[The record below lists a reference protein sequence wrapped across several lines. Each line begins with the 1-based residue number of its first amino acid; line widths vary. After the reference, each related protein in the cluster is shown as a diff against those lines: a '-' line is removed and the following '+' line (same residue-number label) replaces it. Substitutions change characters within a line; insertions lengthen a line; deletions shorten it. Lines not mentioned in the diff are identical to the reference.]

1 MKLHYIFIFRHPFSL
16 LRILTVLF
24 VSIPLFGQATQKLN
38 PQSLVSDQDGE
49 LLSEPFEFYSPID
62 RESESAVFDGA
73 RETTEESGIEVN
85 DVKLTEPLSNTGAKS
100 QTGISGDVYLLKGDP
115 IDYAMNLGWASF
127 RNISSN
133 SFTQLFNQY
142 SNDDYILIDIDAYT
156 LDNNQRYAMIW
167 RRNTD
172 NRAWAAHRDL
182 SSQAYNDLWTQYRDN
197 GYRVIDQE
205 AYTTSQGLR
214 FAGIWIKNTEG
225 IAWSSRRN
233 MTSDSYADYFVEQ
246 TDLGRRII
254 DLEIYSTDA
263 GMRYAAIWQANP
275 GNMGWAAFREMTRTS
290 YQEKV
295 DELSALG
302 LWVIDYEA
310 YDTPDGLRYA
320 AIWEPRPTGKAIQ
333 VRTNRTEIDFANLWR
348 QYSDEGYRLLDFEFN
363 DSPNGPRYSG
373 IWIENS
379 DRYRYPLKAQIDNSI
394 TQYLQTNN
402 IPGISVAVVLDGQT
416 VYRRGFGFADL
427 EEGKVAHSRT
437 VYNAASVSKV
447 VGATLAA
454 KLEANG
460 RLEDRTP
467 IQLDLTNATS
477 TYLNNLPSGHS
488 HQVDELMAH
497 LGCIPHYDT
506 SPGIAN
512 QTTHYNSAT
521 AAAPSIW
528 GTLLNNCTTGTTRS
542 YSTHAFTLVGAV
554 LEQVSGRNITQ
565 LVRDEIAIP
574 HGLNSFRAQFT
585 ENSLPSNYERAVPYN
600 DNNTPTSYSN
610 SSWKVLG
617 GGIEMDALDL
627 ARFGWQ
633 TLNGQ
638 IVSAEVRDD
647 RLWAAVRDNCGDN
660 TAGNCRNGLGW
671 ERRLINSRRVAEHG
685 GSWTGARSHIRIYRD
700 NGLVIAVLSNKS
712 NHSPANL
719 VTTIGDIIL
728 PFTTNTDDI
737 STPADSDLLQQ
748 NYPNPASSFTNIT
761 YSVPGSDFV
770 QLRIHDINGRVVLT
784 PVQQNQSTGDYT
796 IVLPLDKLPAGIY
809 VYTLQI
815 GQSMQSRRMIVR

>member
-1 MKLHYIFIFRHPFSL
+1 MKAQYILNSHPFFYL
-16 LRILTVLF
+16 LRILIVLF
-24 VSIPLFGQATQKLN
+24 ISAPLFGQ
-38 PQSLVSDQDGE
+38 VSQE
-49 LLSEPFEFYSPID
+49 TLEEPDHEINGAEPIN
-62 RESESAVFDGA
+62 S
-73 RETTEESGIEVN
+73 
-85 DVKLTEPLSNTGAKS
+85 SNKKS
-100 QTGISGDVYLLKGDP
+100 QTGISGDINYLKGDP

-133 SFTQLFNQY
+133 RFSELFDQY
-142 SNDDYILIDIDAYT
+142 SNNGYILIDIDAYT

-167 RRNTD
+167 RQNTD

-182 SSQAYNDLWTQYRDN
+182 TSQGYGDLWTTYRDR
-197 GYRVIDQE
+197 GFRVVDQE
-205 AYTTSQGLR
+205 AYMTSEGLR
-214 FAGIWIKNTEG
+214 FAGIWIDNTEG

-233 MTSDSYADYFVEQ
+233 MTSDDYAEYFIEQ
-246 TDLGRRII
+246 KDLGRRII
-254 DLEIYSTDA
+254 DMEIYSTDA

-275 GNMGWAAFREMTRTS
+275 NNLAWAALREMTRTT
-290 YQEKV
+290 YLEKV
-295 DELSALG
+295 DELSDQG
-302 LWVIDYEA
+302 LWVVDYEA
-310 YDTPDGLRYA
+310 YDTPNGIRYA
-320 AIWEPRPTGKAIQ
+320 AIWESRPTGKAIQ
-333 VRTNRTEIDFANLWR
+333 VRTNRSEIDFANLWR
-348 QYSDEGYRLLDFEFN
+348 QYSDEGYRLLDFEYN
-363 DSPNGPRYSG
+363 DTPNGPRYSG
-373 IWIENS
+373 IWIENA
-379 DRYRYPLKAQIDNSI
+379 DRFRYPLKAQIDNSI
-394 TQYLQTNN
+394 TQYLQNN
-402 IPGISVAVVLDGQT
+402 NLPGISVAIVLDGQT
-416 VYRRGFGFADL
+416 VYRRGFGFADV
-427 EEGKVAHSRT
+427 EAGKVAHSRT
-437 VYNAASVSKV
+437 VYNSASVSKV

-460 RLEDRTP
+460 RLENGTP

-477 TYLNNLPSGHS
+477 TYLTNLPGAHT
-488 HQVDELMAH
+488 HDVDELMAH

-521 AAAPSIW
+521 VAAASVW

-554 LEQVSGRNITQ
+554 LEQVSGRNVSQ
-565 LVRDEIAIP
+565 LIRDELSIP
-574 HGLNSFRAQFT
+574 YGLSSFRAQFT

-617 GGIEMDALDL
+617 GGIEMNVLDL

-638 IVSAEVRDD
+638 IVSTDVRDD

-671 ERRLINSRRVAEHG
+671 ERRVIDSRRVAEHG
-685 GSWTGARSHIRIYRD
+685 GSWTGARSHLRVYRD
-700 NGLVIAVLSNKS
+700 NGLVIAVMSNNN

-719 VTTIGDIIL
+719 VTSIGDIIL
-728 PFTTNTDDI
+728 PFTTNTEEI
-737 STPADSDLLQQ
+737 SLAADSDLLLQ
-748 NYPNPASSFTNIT
+748 NYPNPASNFTNIS
-761 YSVPGSDFV
+761 YSLPNSNFV
-770 QLRIHDINGRVVLT
+770 ELRIYDLNGRVMLT
-784 PVQQNQSTGDYT
+784 PVQQQQTAGDYD

-815 GQSMQSRRMIVR
+815 GQNLHSRRMIVK